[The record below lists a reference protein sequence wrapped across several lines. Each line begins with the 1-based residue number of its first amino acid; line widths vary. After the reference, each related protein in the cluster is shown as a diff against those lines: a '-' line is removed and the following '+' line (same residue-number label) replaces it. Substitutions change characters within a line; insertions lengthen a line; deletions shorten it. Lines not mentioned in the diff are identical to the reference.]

1 LGINWGYE
9 NYTIIDL
16 KKEIMTFEV
25 DGMKVTQ
32 PLDPYQ
38 GPRYIDPAEENMEQD
53 VLDHLY
59 TLTIENG

>member
-1 LGINWGYE
+1 LGIDWAYE
-9 NYTIIDL
+9 NYIVIDI

-38 GPRYIDPAEENMEQD
+38 GPRYTDPIDENMEQD
-53 VLDHLY
+53 VLDQIY
-59 TLTIENG
+59 TLTIGK